1 MQSKTFIYLLAAGIA
16 LLPAC
21 GTAAEKKD
29 IHHVMAA
36 EEHHAD
42 AAAQG
47 PAPAPDAEM
56 PPAKED
62 AVDASLAEEMDEISD
77 APEDGAARDAE
88 PERADDD
95 AHRAAS
101 AADADTPADTDADAA
116 PPPQPRGGTGAAVS
130 GAETAAD
137 AAGRAHA
144 QRSAAGSGHD
154 AAHGTAAADAP
165 DAAAYEAATAIER
178 VTLADGDW
186 VFIEGDLRRGW
197 FFDRSRMARN
207 ADGTISY
214 WQLILYN
221 ELGSAQFA
229 EAMRDTSY
237 ETLRYTLQRRVLD
250 PKANT
255 VRTYEIIAYD
265 ADGAVLAESAR
276 SGAPAEIRKDT
287 MAAQERDAVK
297 KVARGLKPKQ

>member
-1 MQSKTFIYLLAAGIA
+1 MQSKTFVYLLAAGIA

-42 AAAQG
+42 AAAQE
-47 PAPAPDAEM
+47 PAPAPDAETS
-56 PPAKED
+56 PAKED
-62 AVDASLAEEMDEISD
+62 AAEASLAEEMDEISD
-77 APEDGAARDAE
+77 APEDGTARAAQ

-101 AADADTPADTDADAA
+101 EADADTPTDADAA
-116 PPPQPRGGTGAAVS
+116 PDPQPRGGTGAAVS
-130 GAETAAD
+130 GSETAAD
-137 AAGRAHA
+137 AADRAHA

-165 DAAAYEAATAIER
+165 DATAYEAATAIER

-265 ADGAVLAESAR
+265 RNNEVLIESER
-276 SGAPAEIRKDT
+276 SGEAAEIRKDT
-287 MAAQERDAVK
+287 MAEKERDTVK
-297 KVARGLKPKQ
+297 KAAHALKRER